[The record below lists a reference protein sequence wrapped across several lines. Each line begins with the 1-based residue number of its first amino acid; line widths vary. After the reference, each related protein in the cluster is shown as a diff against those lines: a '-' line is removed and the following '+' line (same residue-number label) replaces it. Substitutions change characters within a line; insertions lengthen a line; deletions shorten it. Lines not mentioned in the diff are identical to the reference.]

1 MGAVALQLWTL
12 WQREIIRFA
21 RQRSVI
27 VGSFVQPL
35 IFWVLI
41 GWGFRASFRPS
52 GMATGTDYVEYF
64 YPGVIMLV
72 LLFTAI
78 FATIAI
84 VDDRR
89 QGFLQGVLVA
99 PIARDT
105 VVAGQA
111 LGGTT
116 LALFQGCVFLVLA
129 PLAGIRLG
137 AAAVCA
143 SIAVMALIAFAF
155 NCIGLLIAWR
165 IESTRGFHLI
175 MNSILVP
182 IWFLSGA
189 FFPAAGAPAWLR
201 WVMWLIP
208 FWLLLLPKGVEAG
221 QTRTWA
227 RNLALLALAI
237 SALSVGYA
245 MRNPWSH
252 PWILDAM
259 EHLGLYPLTR

>member
-1 MGAVALQLWTL
+1 MSRIALQVGTL
-12 WQREIIRFA
+12 WWREIVRFR

-27 VGSFVQPL
+27 IGSFVQPL

-41 GWGFRASFRPS
+41 GWGFRASFKPS
-52 GMATGTDYVEYF
+52 GMPAGIDYVQYF

-78 FATIAI
+78 FATIAT

-99 PIARDT
+99 PVSRDT

-129 PLAGIRLG
+129 PLAGIHLS
-137 AAAVCA
+137 AASVVA
-143 SIAVMALIAFAF
+143 SIAVMTIIAFAF

-189 FFPAAGAPAWLR
+189 FFPAAGAPVWLR
-201 WVMWLIP
+201 WIMRLNP
-208 FWLLLLPKGVEAG
+208 LTYGMAALRRTLYLGEPHQLTALPGA
-221 QTRTWA
+221 
-227 RNLALLALAI
+227 
-237 SALSVGYA
+237 ALSVGISLAFAVVA
-245 MRNPWSH
+245 MWFAARVAERSQVAP
-252 PWILDAM
+252 
-259 EHLGLYPLTR
+259 G

>member
-1 MGAVALQLWTL
+1 MATVALQLWTL
-12 WQREIIRFA
+12 WWREIIRFG

-27 VGSFVQPL
+27 IGSLVQPL

-52 GMATGTDYVEYF
+52 GIPAGIDYVQYF

-78 FATIAI
+78 FATIAT

-99 PIARDT
+99 PIGRST

-116 LALFQGCVFLVLA
+116 LALVQGCVFLLLA
-129 PLAGIRLG
+129 PLAGIHLG
-137 AAAVCA
+137 VSAVCL
-143 SIAVMALIAFAF
+143 SIVVMALIAFAF
-155 NCIGLLIAWR
+155 NCVGLLIAWR

-189 FFPAAGAPAWLR
+189 FFPATGAPGWLR
-201 WVMWLIP
+201 WIIRL
-208 FWLLLLPKGVEAG
+208 
-221 QTRTWA
+221 
-227 RNLALLALAI
+227 N
-237 SALSVGYA
+237 
-245 MRNPWSH
+245 
-252 PWILDAM
+252 
-259 EHLGLYPLTR
+259 PLTYGMAILRRSLYLGEPRALGALPGATVSIAVTIVFAAAALWSATQIARRSRLAAGA